1 MWLGYCIGLISKSN
15 LMKTITIFSAF
26 VLMASVSSAEK
37 LPVKAGGSR
46 MMAAKAVN
54 QVFNF
59 VHVHR
64 QGKGV
69 TVAWNSSS
77 PSSVVSEFTVF
88 RTYEDPN
95 DPYAVWDVVSV
106 LPCISGRSYR
116 CTDQNVVPGSISYVV
131 VASMIGGGTVMSEI
145 NTVRIVR
152 H

>member
-1 MWLGYCIGLISKSN
+1 
-15 LMKTITIFSAF
+15 MKAITIFSAF
-26 VLMASVSSAEK
+26 VLMASVSSAEN

-46 MMAAKAVN
+46 MMAAKPFN

-59 VHVHR
+59 LHVHR

-77 PSSVVSEFTVF
+77 SSSDVSEFTVL

-95 DPYAVWDVVSV
+95 DPYAVWDVVGV

-116 CTDQNVVPGSISYVV
+116 STDQNVAPGSISYMV
-131 VASMIGGGTVMSEI
+131 VASMIGGGTVVSEI

>member
-1 MWLGYCIGLISKSN
+1 
-15 LMKTITIFSAF
+15 MKAITIFSAF

-37 LPVKAGGSR
+37 LPVRVGSTGP
-46 MMAAKAVN
+46 AAIKPFN

-64 QGKGV
+64 QGRGV
-69 TVAWNSSS
+69 TVAWNTSMS
-77 PSSVVSEFTVF
+77 SSVVSEFTVM

-95 DPYAVWDVVSV
+95 DPYSVWDVVNV
-106 LPCISGRSYR
+106 LPCTSGRSYR
-116 CTDQNVVPGSISYVV
+116 STEQNVSPGSISYVV
-131 VASMIGGGTVMSEI
+131 MASMIGGGTVMSEI